1 VTALVLANRMADMG
15 WLVAYP
21 GVAMQVTVT
30 GAGTG
35 RRGQRMPGVPARRRG
50 VIMMLAAVAAVA
62 CAGLLTGWGAEAG
75 VAPTAAGTHPAGT
88 HAAGVPAAAAGR
100 VHWGRAQAIPGLAAL
115 NKGYHASVTAISCW
129 GAGGCVAAGYFT
141 DRDEHSQAFVARER
155 KGRWAKATEV
165 PGTAALNKGGNAAV
179 GSVSCARTSV
189 CIAAGTYTDQAGNQ
203 RWFTVTERDGRWA
216 AAAPVPQPTLNDA
229 AISLVSCT
237 AAGVCAAGGTFTG
250 PSNIPEAWVMT
261 TVNGRWHPA
270 LEVPGITALNVGPY
284 VSVDALSCASAG
296 NCVAG
301 GQYSTCATC
310 ITDNGYAPTYPYLVT
325 EAHGTWGTAEEVPGL
340 GTLLRGG
347 ADADTTVAACPSAG
361 NCAAAGY
368 YQPYDVD
375 MCQDTSSPRL
385 PSAAEPFRLA
395 PDTAPPPP
403 DGCSEVFAINE
414 RHGTWVQLT
423 YTSAFSSYVGPL
435 TCPAA
440 GDCVVGGIYETGPF
454 AYLGMVKSETNDHWS
469 HSVTLAGTQRVNSV
483 SCASAGYCAAGGT
496 NDAGSAFVISEW
508 HGTWGKAVTPPGI
521 PVGYNSNETGGATV
535 NAVACPPR
543 ITLCVAGGSETPA
556 DSNRAQ
562 AFIESQEG

>member
-1 VTALVLANRMADMG
+1 
-15 WLVAYP
+15 
-21 GVAMQVTVT
+21 MQVTLSRT
-30 GAGTG
+30 GTG
-35 RRGQRMPGVPARRRG
+35 RCGQRMPEVPTRRRG
-50 VIMMLAAVAAVA
+50 VIVMLAAVAAVA
-62 CAGLLTGWGAEAG
+62 CAGLLTGGGAEAG
-75 VAPTAAGTHPAGT
+75 VAPTSAGS
-88 HAAGVPAAAAGR
+88 HAAGAPAAAAGR
-100 VHWGRAQAIPGLAAL
+100 VHWGRAQAVPGLAAL

-129 GAGGCVAAGYFT
+129 GAGGCVAAGFFT
-141 DRDEHSQAFVARER
+141 DRDGHSQAFVVRER
-155 KGRWAKATEV
+155 KGRWGKATEV

-189 CIAAGTYTDQAGNQ
+189 CVAVGTYTDKAGNQ

-216 AAAPVPQPTLNDA
+216 AAAPVPQPTLHDA
-229 AISLVSCT
+229 AISLVSCA
-237 AAGVCAAGGTFTG
+237 AAGLCLAGGTFTDA
-250 PSNIPEAWVMT
+250 SNIPEAWVMT

-310 ITDNGYAPTYPYLVT
+310 ITGNGFAPTYPYVVT
-325 EAHGTWGTAEEVPGL
+325 EAHGRWGTAEEVPGL
-340 GTLLRGG
+340 GTLLSDG

-361 NCAAAGY
+361 NCTAAGY
-368 YQPYDVD
+368 YQRFDAD
-375 MCQDTSSPRL
+375 QCEETSSPRL
-385 PSAAEPFRLA
+385 PSAAGPLELA

-403 DGCSEVFAINE
+403 VGCSLAFAVNE
-414 RHGTWVQLT
+414 RHGAWVPVT
-423 YTSAFSSYVGPL
+423 HASAFSTFVGPL

-440 GDCVVGGIYETGPF
+440 GDCVAGGIYQTSPF
-454 AYLGMVKSETNDHWS
+454 VDFGMVRSETNDQWAHI
-469 HSVTLAGTQRVNSV
+469 VTLAGTQQVNSV
-483 SCASAGYCAAGGT
+483 SCASADYCAAGGT
-496 NDAGSAFVISEW
+496 NSAGSAFVISQS

-521 PVGYNSNETGGATV
+521 PAEYNSNEPGGATV

-562 AFIESQEG
+562 AFIDSQEG